1 MFYYTFRGRV
11 TIVYNR
17 HSSSYTTIYYY
28 LPLPYTLTIYLS
40 LLITFFSK
48 LVWNPLLPLLWV
60 LFYLIFPN
68 SFRTL
73 IMPTFN
79 LLFTIAYTYF
89 FQTRLESFIYLY
101 LFIHV
106 QFNGRVQFIGRFF
119 IDSFAKVLLLFTG
132 KWRLFTIVTSLSYLI
147 CTKLIKSLLY
157 PFFALIFSYL
167 YQIDKNPYYIYL
179 WFTFTCF

>member
-40 LLITFFSK
+40 LSYIIFSK

-60 LFYLIFPN
+60 LFYLIFPKP
-68 SFRTL
+68 FRTL

-89 FQTRLESFIYLY
+89 FQTRLLSFIYLCLLQFSLTVSSY
-101 LFIHV
+101 FSKLVWNPLSTFICLFA
-106 QFNGRVQFIGRFF
+106 
-119 IDSFAKVLLLFTG
+119 S
-132 KWRLFTIVTSLSYLI
+132 SLTDAS
-147 CTKLIKSLLY
+147 IKADASL
-157 PFFALIFSYL
+157 
-167 YQIDKNPYYIYL
+167 
-179 WFTFTCF
+179 